1 MELYEFLESLA
12 RCAEKL
18 SLIKTEEKMTILER
32 RIEPLYKKLD
42 ALTLYLYIKLGES
55 IKQKFGGGEDI
66 SEFDRCMLI
75 KQEFFPSK
83 IKYLFDDEDEMEE

>member
-1 MELYEFLESLA
+1 MQTQIDELFQSRHIQMELYEFLESLA

-18 SLIKTEEKMTILER
+18 SLIRTEEKMTILER

-42 ALTLYLYIKLGES
+42 ALTLYLYLKLGDS
-55 IKQKFGGGEDI
+55 IKHTFGGAEDI

-75 KQEFFPSK
+75 K
-83 IKYLFDDEDEMEE
+83 